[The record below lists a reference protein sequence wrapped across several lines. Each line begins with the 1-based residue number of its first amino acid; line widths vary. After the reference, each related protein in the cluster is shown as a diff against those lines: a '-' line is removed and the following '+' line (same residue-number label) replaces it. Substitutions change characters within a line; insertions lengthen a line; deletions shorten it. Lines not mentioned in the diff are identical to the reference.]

1 MGFCQSSQLML
12 LFAVCFL
19 CFSLG
24 DFWCKIVL
32 FFVFSYATIFAN
44 KFMKRRR
51 IIMTELEIA
60 QRAKLYIDQL
70 AQGIDPV
77 SGQELP
83 EDSALNNIRLA
94 RCFFY
99 VSGVLEQV
107 IRNGGHVGAVQ
118 KSEFTITP
126 EQLATVQISAYPI
139 RITEF
144 ANALLQAVDSNSV
157 KKLNVTKITNWL
169 IEQGF
174 LSKEVAPDGK
184 KRRVPT
190 AAGRSLGMTTQMRQ
204 STDGEYLAI
213 YYDANAQRFLLDH
226 LYDILR

>member
-1 MGFCQSSQLML
+1 
-12 LFAVCFL
+12 
-19 CFSLG
+19 
-24 DFWCKIVL
+24 
-32 FFVFSYATIFAN
+32 
-44 KFMKRRR
+44 
-51 IIMTELEIA
+51 MTELETV
-60 QRAKLYIDQL
+60 QRAKMYMDQL
-70 AQGIDPV
+70 AQGIDPI

-83 EDSALNNIRLA
+83 EDSTLNHVRLT

-107 IRNGGHVGAVQ
+107 IRNGGHVGTVQ
-118 KSEFTITP
+118 KTEFTITP

-144 ANALLQAVDSNSV
+144 ANALMQAVDSNAV

-169 IEQGF
+169 LEKGF
-174 LSKEVAPDGK
+174 LAKEATPDGK
-184 KRRVPT
+184 SRRVPT
-190 AAGRSLGMTTQMRQ
+190 AAGGNLGMTTQLRQ
-204 STDGEYLAI
+204 SPEGEYLAI